1 MFFGMRVKTSVTLAE
16 ETLQAVDQ
24 LAGPEVSR
32 SRVIEEAVLEYLE
45 RRRRE
50 LRDRRDLEIL
60 NRNAERLNRE
70 VEDVLAYQVEP

>member
-1 MFFGMRVKTSVTLAE
+1 MRVKTSITLAE
-16 ETLQAVDQ
+16 ETLEAIDQ
-24 LAGPEVSR
+24 LAGPEARR
-32 SRVIEEAVLEYLE
+32 SRVIEEAILEYVE

-50 LRDRRDLEIL
+50 QRDRRDLEIL